1 MNKYKINL
9 TSQFIE
15 ELDKILYFSLYS
27 QKTVKKLYDKI
38 KNSVLSL
45 DFLPERHYR
54 ISNMKKYKNLNIR
67 RLPIDNYIIIYEVN
81 NNTRSSFCFTYI
93 SSEIKIT

>member
-1 MNKYKINL
+1 MNKYKVNL

-38 KNSVLSL
+38 KNSVLNL
-45 DFLPERHYR
+45 DFSPERYFR
-54 ISNMKKYKNLNIR
+54 ISNMKKYKKLNIR

-81 NNTRSSFCFTYI
+81 NNTRSSLYFTYI
-93 SSEIKIT
+93 SSAVKIT

>member
-1 MNKYKINL
+1 MNKYKVNL

-45 DFLPERHYR
+45 DFSPERYFR

-81 NNTRSSFCFTYI
+81 NNTRSSLYFTYI
-93 SSEIKIT
+93 SSEVKIT